1 MSPVVWKG
9 PAAPLV
15 AEGQALGVGWPSEFR
30 ELDLEGDT
38 IENDANL
45 GCADEFGR
53 KGQRMSRP
61 GARGERQ
68 I

>member
-1 MSPVVWKG
+1 MSPVVWEG

-45 GCADEFGR
+45 GCAD
-53 KGQRMSRP
+53 
-61 GARGERQ
+61 
-68 I
+68 